1 MRLSKSFFYTI
12 REDLKDEESNSG
24 NLLVRSG
31 MVKKISNGIYMYM
44 PLGLRVINNI
54 EQIIRDEMN
63 KTGAQELLMP
73 NLLPEEVYVNS
84 GRRTNFGKDMF
95 SLKDRYE
102 RNYVLGP
109 THEEFFVDA
118 AKQMIKSYKDM
129 PFNLYQIGNK
139 YRDEPRPRYG
149 LIRVREFFM
158 KDAYSFD
165 IDNAGMDKSY
175 EIMMQTYINIFNR
188 LGIKYQIVKADMG
201 AMGGLLSEE
210 FQAITPIGED
220 KLILCENNDYAS
232 NFEIAVSKLEN
243 EQVEE
248 HVAKELVSTPNVK
261 SIEQVTNFL
270 NVAASKLVKTLIYQA
285 DDKFYACLVPG
296 NRDVNE
302 LKLAKLLSVKEVKLA
317 DAADVLAIT
326 KSSIGFVGPI
336 DLNISIIAD
345 KRILMMH
352 NFVTGANRD
361 DYHYIN
367 VNMSDFKV
375 DMVDDITNVNAD
387 DLCINCGG
395 KLHFEPGIEVGNIFK
410 LGTKYSESLG
420 LNYTDQNNLLKPVV
434 MGCYGIGVGRIMA
447 ALVEQNSDEA
457 GIKWANEIAPYK
469 VAIVVL
475 NSDYQNMAD
484 ELYSHLNKENISV
497 ILDDR
502 DVRAGVKFAD
512 MDLIGIPVRITIG
525 KKASE
530 GIVELK
536 TRDGAINLEINYQ
549 EVLSEIKKLIS

>member
-1 MRLSKSFFYTI
+1 M
-12 REDLKDEESNSG
+12 
-24 NLLVRSG
+24 
-31 MVKKISNGIYMYM
+31 
-44 PLGLRVINNI
+44 
-54 EQIIRDEMN
+54 
-63 KTGAQELLMP
+63 
-73 NLLPEEVYVNS
+73 
-84 GRRTNFGKDMF
+84 
-95 SLKDRYE
+95 
-102 RNYVLGP
+102 
-109 THEEFFVDA
+109 
-118 AKQMIKSYKDM
+118 
-129 PFNLYQIGNK
+129 
-139 YRDEPRPRYG
+139 
-149 LIRVREFFM
+149 
-158 KDAYSFD
+158 
-165 IDNAGMDKSY
+165 
-175 EIMMQTYINIFNR
+175 
-188 LGIKYQIVKADMG
+188 
-201 AMGGLLSEE
+201 
-210 FQAITPIGED
+210 
-220 KLILCENNDYAS
+220 CENNDYAS

-248 HVAKELVSTPNVK
+248 HLVKELVSTPNVK

-317 DAADVLAIT
+317 DAVDVLAIT

-336 DLNISIIAD
+336 DLNISIVAD
-345 KRILMMH
+345 KRILTMH

-361 DYHYIN
+361 NYHYIN

-536 TRDGAINLEINYQ
+536 TRDGAINLEIAYQ